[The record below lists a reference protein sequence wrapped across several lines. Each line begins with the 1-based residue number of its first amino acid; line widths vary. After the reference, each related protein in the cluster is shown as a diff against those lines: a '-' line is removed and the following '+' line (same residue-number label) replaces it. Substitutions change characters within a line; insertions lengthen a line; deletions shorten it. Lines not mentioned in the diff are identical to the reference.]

1 MTEPTTK
8 QCSICGET
16 KSLDDFNRDAQKKD
30 GRSSWCKPCTRDK
43 EAAYKAAKA
52 ALAQS
57 SAVAPETPTEA
68 VLVPEKPKAKR
79 TRKPRVRKTK

>member
-8 QCSICGET
+8 KCSLC
-16 KSLDDFNRDAQKKD
+16 KADLPLDDFNRDAQKRD

-52 ALAQS
+52 ALAQPAA
-57 SAVAPETPTEA
+57 SAPQTPTEA
-68 VLVPEKPKAKR
+68 VSAPEKPKAKR